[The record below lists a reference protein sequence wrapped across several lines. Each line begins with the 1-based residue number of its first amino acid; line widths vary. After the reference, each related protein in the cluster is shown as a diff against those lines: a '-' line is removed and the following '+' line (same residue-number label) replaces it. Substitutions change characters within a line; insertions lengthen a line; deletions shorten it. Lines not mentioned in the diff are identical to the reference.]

1 MTIQELHN
9 QIMDKHIT
17 DNLFIFIGPEYFVQH
32 VYIEKI
38 AQIKNLNIKYTDDF
52 NSIQASLD
60 SSSLFKEYNLY
71 VIQDDM
77 ELLKHERVWKEI
89 NPGKNIIIFKYSS
102 LVKNSKFLN
111 YFSEKSIIFEKL
123 SQNVLIN
130 RLKPTGLSIDNIK
143 KLIEI
148 GDNNYGQILLELD
161 KVKQAANGSNNLDYY
176 FITLDAQG
184 AFHKNIS
191 DITFDFI
198 DYLVTRDI
206 QNSLKLYQQLKQIG
220 ESNIKLLSLLYTTFK
235 VILLIQTCHT
245 SDICES
251 TGIQYYQLKMNQNKI
266 GYYGVQELVFI
277 LKLIQKID
285 TNIKQGNM
293 EETISIDYLLSNIL

>member
-9 QIMDKHIT
+9 QIMNKNIT
-17 DNLFIFIGPEYFVQH
+17 DNLFIFIGPEYYVQH

-52 NSIQASLD
+52 NSIQTSLD
-60 SSSLFKEYNLY
+60 SSSLFKEYILY

-89 NPGKNIIIFKYSS
+89 NPGNNVIIFKYSNIA
-102 LVKNSKFLN
+102 KNSKFLN
-111 YFSEKSIIFEKL
+111 YFNEKSIIFEKL

-148 GDNNYGQILLELD
+148 GDSNYGQILLELD

-176 FITLDAQG
+176 FITLDSQG

-198 DYLVTRDI
+198 DYVVTRDI
-206 QNSLKLYQQLKQIG
+206 QNSFKLYQQLKQAG

-285 TNIKQGNM
+285 TNIKQGDI
-293 EETISIDYLLSNIL
+293 EESISIDYLLSNIL